1 MRSAACAID
10 SSTNT
15 YCYVEAAGSTHAS
28 DLYLYQLPLGL
39 ALPNTTVPSCS
50 SCVQS
55 VMNTFATGGKGVDKL
70 AQTYASAAGI
80 VNEACGSTFVANVE
94 VGTSGAARAAM
105 MDARVMWAMA
115 AAVGAVGAALA
126 VL

>member
-1 MRSAACAID
+1 MRTAACAVN
-10 SSTNT
+10 STNT
-15 YCYVEAAGSTHAS
+15 YCYVDALQAASTA
-28 DLYLYQLPLGL
+28 DLYPYQLPLGL

-105 MDARVMWAMA
+105 VDARAMWATA